1 MLTLSEAYRI
11 AHTGGRAAL
20 AAAILEVLEVLE
32 LLRRTGYQESEELQR
47 AFTELIKEKAQ

>member
-11 AHTGGRAAL
+11 AYADGRLAL
-20 AAAILEVLEVLE
+20 ATAIREVLD
-32 LLRRTGYQESEELQR
+32 LLRWGPYDESEELQR